1 MLIYMFKW
9 NAFVFSFTFTTIT
22 FHPKYGLLLLKKYR
36 FRSVML
42 NDCKSMGVRYGP
54 YTEDSH
60 IRAIY
65 NSNDLNCLKT
75 AIDKRAGSTL
85 SLSAR
90 HIVRRG

>member
-42 NDCKSMGVRYGP
+42 NDCKSKGVIYGP
-54 YTEDSH
+54 LYGGFPYKGH
-60 IRAIY
+60 IQFQR
-65 NSNDLNCLKT
+65 LKLL
-75 AIDKRAGSTL
+75 KNV
-85 SLSAR
+85 
-90 HIVRRG
+90 H